1 LPAEIRIKPVATR
14 RDRNIFVRLP
24 WQIYS
29 NDPNWVPPLLMD
41 MHNTLNPKKNALLR
55 LGPYCFMLA
64 FKGDKP
70 VGRIGVGLD
79 ERLNKAKQR
88 KSGYMTLFESVE
100 DYPTARALFDAGL
113 AWLREKEA
121 EEVTGPQSPSN
132 GDDYRGLL
140 IKGFDSPPVLLNSY
154 NPRYYPQFFEQ
165 YGFEKD
171 FDRYAYYYDLT
182 NGLPERLQKGVEAV
196 RRRYN
201 FRVRP
206 INLRALRR
214 EMLIIKDIVE
224 RSMPDWPD
232 MIPPSM
238 EEIEAE
244 AMKLKQLAQP
254 ELVLFI
260 ESSEGEPI
268 GLSIALP
275 DYNQVLAHLNGR
287 LFPFGIIKFFWYKR
301 RIKGTRLFVLFVTPE
316 WRKRGVSAAL
326 YYYTMLHAYRL
337 GYTFGE
343 GSTIHEFNKAMNLD
357 ARKAGGELYKIYR
370 VYKKKL

>member
-1 LPAEIRIKPVATR
+1 MSAEIQIKPVVTR
-14 RDRNIFVRLP
+14 SDRNNFVRLP
-24 WQIYS
+24 WQIYR
-29 NDPNWVPPLLMD
+29 NEPNWVPPLLTD
-41 MHNTLNPKKNALLR
+41 MHNTLNPKKNALLH

-64 FKGDKP
+64 FRGGKP

-79 ERLNKAKQR
+79 QRLNEAKQK
-88 KSGYMTLFESVE
+88 KSGYLTLFESVE
-100 DYPTARALFDAGL
+100 DYPTARAMFDAGL
-113 AWLREKEA
+113 AWLREMGA

-140 IKGFDSPPVLLNSY
+140 IKGFDSPPVLLNSF
-154 NPRYYPQFFEQ
+154 NPRYYPHFFEK

-182 NGLPERLQKGVEAV
+182 NGPTERLQNGVAAV
-196 RRRYN
+196 RRRYG

-206 INLRALRR
+206 LNLKALRR
-214 EMLIIKDIVE
+214 EMLIIKEIVE

-244 AMKLKQLAQP
+244 TLQLKQLALP

-260 ESSEGEPI
+260 ESNEGEPI
-268 GLSIALP
+268 GFSVALP

-301 RIKGTRLFVLFVTPE
+301 KITGTRLFILFVTPE
-316 WRKRGVSAAL
+316 WRKRGISAAL

-343 GSTIHEFNKAMNLD
+343 GSTIHEFNTAMNLD
-357 ARKAGGELYKIYR
+357 AKKAGGELYKIYR
-370 VYKKKL
+370 IYKKNL